1 MRQHALMGLLTLTLT
16 HSAFAAQP
24 LTIPFS
30 DNETLSLNLSS
41 LDINRLVVQDDR
53 ITSITC
59 PTGFCTMPAGNEEG
73 VMAPVDPQGAG
84 LVGINVQEPFTLYIT
99 TEKGR
104 SFGAFV
110 RPLAV
115 PAITTVFVS
124 TERNTEQA
132 AEFEKQAPYAQ
143 TIATLIRHMV
153 LDTTPEGYIR
163 APITVKQSK
172 IQAKLIT
179 TPVISYQGESLTGV
193 TYRVSN
199 KTAQHLPVSP
209 TSFYQQGVKA
219 VSFSSES
226 IPPHSSIYMYQ
237 VVGK

>member
-1 MRQHALMGLLTLTLT
+1 MLKHTLIGLLTLTLAQ
-16 HSAFAAQP
+16 SAIAAQP

-84 LVGINVQEPFTLYIT
+84 LIGINVQEPFTLYIT

-124 TERNTEQA
+124 TERDTEQA
-132 AEFEKQAPYAQ
+132 AEFEKQSPYSQ

-153 LDTTPEGYIR
+153 QDSTPEGYIR
-163 APITVKQSK
+163 TPITVKKSEVH
-172 IQAKLIT
+172 AKLII
-179 TPVISYQGESLTGV
+179 TPLISYQGEALTGV

-199 KTAQHLPVSP
+199 KTAQYLPVSP
-209 TSFYQQGVKA
+209 TSFYNQGVKA

-237 VVGK
+237 VIGK